1 MSPVRKCAPK
11 AEIKATAPKKVAK
24 SESPKKAAPVA
35 KKVAAK
41 SVSVKA
47 AAPVATKPATK
58 APVKKAATAKAPAPV
73 AAKPAAKAPAKKVAA
88 PVKAAAPVAAKAPAK
103 KTAPA
108 KAKAGL
114 RKVPF
119 EKFAP
124 ASGSVAVAGDFNG
137 WDPTAFLLSR
147 DADGI
152 WRGEISIAPG
162 NYQYRLIF
170 DGNWEHDPEREVV
183 EGPHGLNNLLIVT

>member
-1 MSPVRKCAPK
+1 V
-11 AEIKATAPKKVAK
+11 
-24 SESPKKAAPVA
+24 
-35 KKVAAK
+35 
-41 SVSVKA
+41 
-47 AAPVATKPATK
+47 
-58 APVKKAATAKAPAPV
+58 
-73 AAKPAAKAPAKKVAA
+73 PAKKA
-88 PVKAAAPVAAKAPAK
+88 
-103 KTAPA
+103 APA
-108 KAKAGL
+108 KAKSGL

-137 WDPTAFLLSR
+137 WDPTAFLLAR